1 MGSALLRLVS
11 PLVDPILRDED
22 DTDERQRKMLMVPV
36 AIFIALLTLLL
47 FVTAALE
54 GAYVKAGV
62 SLISVCTTTTFLIY
76 VYSTKSAPAHV
87 VGWTAVVVGSTA
99 IYADF
104 WTYGLIDYYTCS
116 VLVIDVLLL
125 CKC

>member
-36 AIFIALLTLLL
+36 SIFIALLTFVLLVITL
-47 FVTAALE
+47 FE
-54 GAYVKAGV
+54 GAYIGITSSSYAFSINV
-62 SLISVCTTTTFLIY
+62 IFLIY
-76 VYSTKSAPAHV
+76 VYSTKTAPPNV
-87 VGWTAVVVGSTA
+87 VGWTAVLVGSTA